1 MINYYEIL
9 GIAPNS
15 TAQEIKK
22 SFRKRAKEIHPD
34 VRPDDEG
41 RSEEEMRLLLTAYEV
56 LSDIERREE
65 YDRALGAVR
74 TAQGFDYR
82 EFLRRRA
89 DDPLSQSKLI
99 FHDLLANHQEE
110 AVDLYERLTSGR
122 GFQLERYLSREDY
135 MDCAFL
141 LAEVFEARTR
151 YVEAYDLYR
160 KLYFYERDKP
170 YFHHFIEEVI
180 DRLRALLCFKMLPG
194 LEPVE
199 AIGRL
204 KEMIRLDFSRKD
216 NAFFCKKLAEVYSAL
231 GQRDL
236 ALQYLQK
243 GLQLDRKLSGVKKL
257 MERIGCPVCLDNS

>member
-9 GIAPNS
+9 GIAQDS
-15 TAQEIKK
+15 TPQEIKK

-56 LSDIERREE
+56 LSDIERRDE
-65 YDRALGAVR
+65 YDRALHAVR
-74 TAQGFDYR
+74 GVQGFDYR
-82 EFLRRRA
+82 DFLRRRA

-110 AVDLYERLTSGR
+110 AVDLYERLTSGL
-122 GFQLERYLSREDY
+122 GFELERYLSREDY

-141 LAEVFEARTR
+141 LAEVFEARER
-151 YVEAYDLYR
+151 YAEAYDLYR

-170 YFHHFIEEVI
+170 YFHHFIDEVI
-180 DRLRALLCFKMLPG
+180 DRLRSLLCFKMLPG

-204 KEMIRLDFSRKD
+204 KEMIRLNFSRKD
-216 NAFFCKKLAEVYSAL
+216 NAFFCKKLAEVYSSL
-231 GQRDL
+231 GQREL

>member
-74 TAQGFDYR
+74 SAQGFDYR

-141 LAEVFEARTR
+141 LAEVFEARMR
-151 YVEAYDLYR
+151 YAEAYDLYR

-194 LEPVE
+194 LEPSE

-204 KEMIRLDFSRKD
+204 KEMIHLDFSRKD

>member
-9 GIAPNS
+9 GIAQDS

-34 VRPDDEG
+34 VRPDSDR
-41 RSEEEMRLLLTAYEV
+41 RSEDEMRLLLSAYEV
-56 LSDIERREE
+56 LSDMQKRDE
-65 YDRALGAVR
+65 YDRALHSVLR
-74 TAQGFDYR
+74 QKGFDYR

-89 DDPLSQSKLI
+89 DDPQSQSKLI

-110 AVDLYERLTSGR
+110 AVELYERLSARR
-122 GFQLERYLSREDY
+122 GFELERFLSREDY

-151 YVEAYDLYR
+151 YAEAYDLYR

-180 DRLRALLCFKMLPG
+180 DRLRSLLCFKMLPG
-194 LEPVE
+194 LEPAE

-231 GQRDL
+231 GQKDL

-257 MERIGCPVCLDNS
+257 MDRIGCPVCLDNS